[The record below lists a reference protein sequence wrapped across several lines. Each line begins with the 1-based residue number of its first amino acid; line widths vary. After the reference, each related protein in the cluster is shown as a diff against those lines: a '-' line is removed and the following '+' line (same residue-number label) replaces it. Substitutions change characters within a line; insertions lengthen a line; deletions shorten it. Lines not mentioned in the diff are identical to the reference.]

1 MKFSKTKLS
10 VLCSILAAIAVFV
23 CFQMVRADTGSNMYG
38 YDWSP
43 NIGWIS
49 LNDCSNIA
57 DSATCNPTASYG
69 VTVLPAAPG
78 TISGYAWSS
87 NIGWITFNDPSC
99 PTSGC
104 TPGAHADWVNLNS
117 DGSAHIKGWARACT
131 IYATGCSGALKN
143 AAYLGSWDGYIALD
157 SGSAGG
163 SGGTWGLH
171 INKDTTI
178 SGFAWGSEVIGWIKS
193 INSAVYLNGP
203 AAQLKANPA
212 SILKGASS
220 TLTVTATNI
229 GGANSCSFAGLA
241 SSLVMQQGTGGVW
254 TGTVSVSPASTTIYT
269 VNCTK
274 GPQSAKASATV
285 TVTFITTPTPGCTTA
300 PCPPSTCNASGCNT
314 PSNPGG
320 GAAGGSGGGS
330 NGAVGGYC
338 AITNPQ
344 LAWDSDAAQ
353 CTISAQGGGSVVV
366 EGSSQAEGGT
376 LASDGL
382 YYATVNLPVTGANTT
397 YTMQCTGG
405 SQSGTTSVVVRAC
418 QKDFAI
424 VPSPS
429 SQTLAP
435 SPDGKSMIA
444 TFTVSVLQ
452 QDGFTGPVDLSILS
466 WPTNP
471 ALPTTRTG
479 TFDITTLTYNSAADA
494 YNTATL
500 TIAIPTIDLKQ
511 AGTYTPIVI
520 QGTSGTLVRTAHVTV
535 GSTVKLQ
542 PVFKEF

>member
-1 MKFSKTKLS
+1 MKLSKTKLS
-10 VLCSILAAIAVFV
+10 VLCSIIAVIAVFV

-38 YDWSP
+38 YDWSS

-49 LNDCSNIA
+49 LNDCSNVA
-57 DSATCNPTASYG
+57 DSATCSPTGSYG
-69 VTVLPAAPG
+69 VAVLPVAPG
-78 TISGYAWSS
+78 TVSGYAWSS

-99 PTSGC
+99 PTSAC
-104 TPGAHADWVNLNS
+104 TPGAHVDWTNLNS
-117 DGSAHIKGWARACT
+117 DGSANIKGWARACT
-131 IYATGCSGALKN
+131 VYASGCSGALKN

-157 SGSAGG
+157 SGSGGG

-193 INSAVYLNGP
+193 ISSAVYLNGP
-203 AAQLKANPA
+203 TAQLTANPA

-241 SSLVMQQGTGGVW
+241 SGLVMQQGASGVW
-254 TGTVSVSPASTTIYT
+254 TGTVSVSPASSTLYT
-269 VNCTK
+269 AICTK
-274 GPQSAKASATV
+274 GSQSAKASTTV
-285 TVTFITTPTPGCTTA
+285 TVMFIATPSAGCTTA
-300 PCPPSTCNASGCNT
+300 PCPPPTCNASGCNT
-314 PSNPGG
+314 PSAPGG
-320 GAAGGSGGGS
+320 ATGTGSGVS
-330 NGAVGGYC
+330 GGYC
-338 AITNPQ
+338 AINNPQ

-353 CTISAQGGGSVVV
+353 CTISEQGGGSVTV
-366 EGSSQAEGGT
+366 EGSSKAEGGT

-382 YYATVNLPVTGANTT
+382 YYATVNLPVAGANTT

-405 SQSGTTSVVVRAC
+405 SQLGPTSVIVRAC

-444 TFTVSVLQ
+444 TFTVSVVP
-452 QDGFTGPVDLSILS
+452 QDGFTGPVDISILS

-479 TFDITTLTYNSAADA
+479 TFDITTLTFNATTAA

-500 TIAIPTIDLKQ
+500 TISIPTVDLKQ
-511 AGTYTPIVI
+511 TATYSPIVI
-520 QGTSGTLVRTAHVTV
+520 QGVSGTLTRTAHVAV